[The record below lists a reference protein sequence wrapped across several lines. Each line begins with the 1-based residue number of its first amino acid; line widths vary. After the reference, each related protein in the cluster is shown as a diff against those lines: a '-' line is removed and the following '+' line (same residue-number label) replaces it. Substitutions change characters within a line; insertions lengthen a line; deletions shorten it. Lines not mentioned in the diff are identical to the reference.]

1 MALSKRMNSVNEPY
15 DTSDRNSFLKIV
27 VVRAAEEEEVWNK
40 KSHQEDAMGGRS
52 ATNNFNSHQQLLP
65 KTAPSSAP
73 HTGCPKKRTFRII
86 IPVLQS
92 IQAHKPGLQASSSLV
107 SVWQPRDD
115 SESAFFWDTL
125 YSSGINAVWAGT
137 FRGFLN
143 VSLRTSGAQLGFD
156 SYSNTTITV

>member
-1 MALSKRMNSVNEPY
+1 MAMALSKRMNSVNEPY

-73 HTGCPKKRTFRII
+73 HTGCPKKTHFQNHHPSPTIH
-86 IPVLQS
+86 PS
-92 IQAHKPGLQASSSLV
+92 PQAWLAGFK
-107 SVWQPRDD
+107 QPR
-115 SESAFFWDTL
+115 
-125 YSSGINAVWAGT
+125 
-137 FRGFLN
+137 
-143 VSLRTSGAQLGFD
+143 VSLAAP
-156 SYSNTTITV
+156 